1 MTLASSNSNN
11 NSDDDELFE
20 RATTLIGKSASSLV
34 SLSFLLL
41 LSTQR
46 DAITT
51 TLFIGSILN
60 AISGKILKKILNHDR
75 PAELKLSDRVKL
87 KPSDGGMPSSHAMSL
102 SFIGTVILFGVIVPT
117 ATTTIN
123 NNNNMTSSIIAGV
136 LMLIYSA
143 IALRYRVRDHLH
155 TMDQIIVGYG
165 LGLTNA
171 IIWLKY
177 AVFSSSNNNNDD
189 AVVGPVV
196 SMVQQYLISGSS
208 SSSSSSSSETNQFPI
223 VGLVVP
229 ILVGVLVVGSFERR
243 IGVWLSKERKGVVDD
258 DDDNDEDDKMK

>member
-1 MTLASSNSNN
+1 
-11 NSDDDELFE
+11 
-20 RATTLIGKSASSLV
+20 
-34 SLSFLLL
+34 
-41 LSTQR
+41 
-46 DAITT
+46 
-51 TLFIGSILN
+51 
-60 AISGKILKKILNHDR
+60 
-75 PAELKLSDRVKL
+75 VKL

-136 LMLIYSA
+136 LMVIYSA

-177 AVFSSSNNNNDD
+177 AVFSSSNNNNDND

-196 SMVQQYLISGSS
+196 SMVQQYLI

-258 DDDNDEDDKMK
+258 DNDDEDNKMK

>member
-1 MTLASSNSNN
+1 M
-11 NSDDDELFE
+11 
-20 RATTLIGKSASSLV
+20 
-34 SLSFLLL
+34 
-41 LSTQR
+41 
-46 DAITT
+46 
-51 TLFIGSILN
+51 
-60 AISGKILKKILNHDR
+60 
-75 PAELKLSDRVKL
+75 KL

-117 ATTTIN
+117 ATT

-136 LMLIYSA
+136 LMMIYSA

-171 IIWLKY
+171 ILWLKY
-177 AVFSSSNNNNDD
+177 AVFSSSNNNN

-196 SMVQQYLISGSS
+196 SMVQQYLI
-208 SSSSSSSSETNQFPI
+208 SSSSETNQFPI

-258 DDDNDEDDKMK
+258 DNDEDDNKMK